1 MDDSRKVVLIVDD
14 EAGMR
19 DMLRWSLG
27 ECEFEI
33 VSARDGREAA
43 ALLVAGRVDLVVT
56 DLTMPRLG
64 GFGVVDAAAGTV
76 PATPVIVMTGFGTV
90 EMAVHAL
97 RRGACD
103 FLLKPFEVR
112 LLAARIRA
120 ALSPGED
127 RGLPEPSGSVRP
139 R

>member
-1 MDDSRKVVLIVDD
+1 MLVVDD

-27 ECEFEI
+27 ESEFD
-33 VSARDGREAA
+33 VVAARDGREAA
-43 ALLVAGRVDLVVT
+43 ALLAAGGVDLVVT

-64 GFGVVDAAAGTV
+64 GFGVLDAAAGTV

-103 FLLKPFEVR
+103 FLLKPFDVG
-112 LLAARIRA
+112 LLAARIRET
-120 ALSPGED
+120 LKSGEG
-127 RGLPEPSGSVRP
+127 RGLAAPS
-139 R
+139 